1 MTRSRAGFGSAWTP
15 WLFLLPAL
23 AIYVVFLV
31 YPLLNSL
38 WLSLTDWDGLSDSY
52 NLVGLA
58 NYKDI
63 FFDDDVSR
71 RALRNNVVWTLFTLL
86 VPTVLGLLLAA
97 GLNGAFRGSTLL
109 RSIFYLPAV
118 LPLVAVG
125 MIWGWMYNPSF
136 GAVNEVLKA
145 IGLEGWTRGWLG
157 DFSTALPATLVTALW
172 QGVGFPM
179 VLYLAGMQ
187 IIPQEQYDAAK
198 IDGAGPLE
206 CFRSITLPWLRE
218 THVIVVT
225 LAVIGSFNVFDLIYT
240 MTYGGPGQVTQVLA
254 TWMYFNTF
262 QYNNAGYGAAL
273 AWVIAAIAMIV
284 TVPYIRLMSRR

>member
-1 MTRSRAGFGSAWTP
+1 MARSRVTP

-23 AIYVVFLV
+23 SIYCVFLV
-31 YPLLNSL
+31 YPTVSSFFVSL
-38 WLSLTDWDGLSDSY
+38 SDWDGLSDTRRF
-52 NLVGLA
+52 VGLR
-58 NYKDI
+58 NYADLFLHDDI
-63 FFDDDVSR
+63 SR
-71 RALRNNVVWTLFTLL
+71 RALRNNVVWTLFSLL
-86 VPTVLGLLLAA
+86 VPTILGLLLAT
-97 GLNGAFRGSTLL
+97 GLNDAFRGNTLL

-136 GAVNEVLKA
+136 GAVNEILKVV
-145 IGLEGWTRGWLG
+145 GLDHLTRGWLG
-157 DFSTALPATLVTALW
+157 DFQTALPATLVTALW

-187 IIPQEQYDAAK
+187 IIPREQYDAAK
-198 IDGAGPLE
+198 IDGAGPVE

-262 QYNNAGYGAAL
+262 QYGKAGYGSAL
-273 AWVIAAIAMIV
+273 AWVIAAIALVV
-284 TVPYIRLMSRR
+284 TIPYIRMMSKK

>member
-1 MTRSRAGFGSAWTP
+1 MRRTLASPWTP

-23 AIYVVFLV
+23 ALYGAFLV
-31 YPLLNSL
+31 YPMARSFYI
-38 WLSLTDWDGLSDSY
+38 SLTDWDGLSRTWSF
-52 NLVGLA
+52 VGLG
-58 NYKDI
+58 NYRDI
-63 FFDDDVSR
+63 FLTDEVSR
-71 RALRNNVVWTLFTLL
+71 RALANNLIWTAFTLL

-97 GLNGAFRGSTLL
+97 ALNGAVRGQTLL

-136 GAVNEVLKA
+136 GAVNEVLKV
-145 IGLEGWTRGWLG
+145 IGLGHLARGWLG
-157 DFSTALPATLVTALW
+157 DFQTALPATMVTALW

-187 IIPQEQYDAAK
+187 TIPREQYDAAR

-218 THVIVVT
+218 THVVVIT
-225 LAVIGSFNVFDLIYT
+225 LAVIASFNVFDLIYT
-240 MTYGGPGQVTQVLA
+240 MTYGGPGQRTQVLA

-262 QYNNAGYGAAL
+262 QYGNAGYGTAL
-273 AWVIAAIAMIV
+273 AWVIAAIALVV
-284 TVPYIRLMSRR
+284 TIPYIRLMSRR

>member
-1 MTRSRAGFGSAWTP
+1 VTKARSGLTP

-31 YPLLNSL
+31 YPTLSSFPI
-38 WLSLTDWDGLSDSY
+38 SLTDWDGLSDDSSF
-52 NLVGLA
+52 VGLA
-58 NYKDI
+58 NYADI
-63 FFDDDVSR
+63 FLHDDVSR
-71 RALRNNVVWTLFTLL
+71 QALRNNLVWTGFTLL
-86 VPTVLGLLLAA
+86 VPTVLGLFLAV
-97 GLNGAFRGSTLL
+97 GLAGAFRGSAIL

-136 GAVNEVLKA
+136 GAVNEVLRVV
-145 IGLEGWTRGWLG
+145 GLDDLTRGWLG
-157 DFSTALPATLVTALW
+157 DFQTALPATLVTALW
-172 QGVGFPM
+172 QGAGFPM

-187 IIPQEQYDAAK
+187 AIPREQYDAART
-198 IDGAGPLE
+198 DGAGPFE
-206 CFRSITLPWLRE
+206 CFKSITLPWLRE
-218 THVIVVT
+218 THIIVVT

-273 AWVIAAIAMIV
+273 AWIIAAIALIV
-284 TVPYIRLMSRR
+284 TIPYIRIMSRR